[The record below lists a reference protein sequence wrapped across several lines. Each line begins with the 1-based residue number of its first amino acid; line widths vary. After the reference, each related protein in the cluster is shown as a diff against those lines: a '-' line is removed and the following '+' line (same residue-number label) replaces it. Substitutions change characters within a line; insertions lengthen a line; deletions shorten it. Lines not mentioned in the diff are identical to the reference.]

1 MTGRQRILAAFRG
14 EPCDRVPFCPNIYYW
29 FYSRRAKGTLPDEL
43 KAACH
48 PFDALHALGADI
60 LARWDTQAATSS
72 VYTGGEC
79 EDAWTGESPFSEA
92 VVTAFNTY
100 PRSKSERHSRIRTPY
115 GELTQTWK
123 LSEEAAAD
131 FISEYWWKTWE
142 QYPAI
147 RHVVEHTNYAFDA
160 ASFRTW
166 KQRAGDDGVM
176 MVHLTQSPLKTF
188 HWLAGPE
195 NASLFA
201 VDHPGEMRELAEIH
215 EAKVLALL
223 EEIVDEPA
231 AEVFISLD
239 NLDSAFFPPGFYRDY
254 CASYFSRVADVI
266 HSRGKIF
273 VVHAC
278 GRNKVLLPLVGASR
292 VDCLEGLTPPPM
304 GDVPLGQARAMCG
317 YENFTVNGG
326 MDAPRLEMR
335 EGEHEALDRYVGELF
350 GSMRDKRH
358 FIFASSCSTP
368 YPASWDN
375 LRRLHDAAL
384 EYGRM

>member
-1 MTGRQRILAAFRG
+1 
-14 EPCDRVPFCPNIYYW
+14 
-29 FYSRRAKGTLPDEL
+29 
-43 KAACH
+43 
-48 PFDALHALGADI
+48 
-60 LARWDTQAATSS
+60 
-72 VYTGGEC
+72 
-79 EDAWTGESPFSEA
+79 

-100 PRSKSERHSRIRTPY
+100 PPGKNERHSLIGTPH
-115 GELTQTWK
+115 GDLTQTWK

-131 FISEYWWKTWE
+131 FISEYWWKSWE
-142 QYPAI
+142 EYPAI
-147 RHVVEHTNYAFDA
+147 RHVVEHTEYLFDA
-160 ASFRTW
+160 AAFRAW

-176 MVHLTQSPLKTF
+176 MVHLAQSPLKTF

-201 VDHPGEMRELAEIH
+201 VDHPREMRELAEIH

-254 CASYFSRVADVI
+254 CGSYFSRVAELI

-278 GRNKVLLPLVGASR
+278 GRNKTLLPLVGASR

-304 GDVPLGQARAMCG
+304 GDVLLHQARAMSG

-326 MDAPRLEMR
+326 MDAPRLEMN
-335 EGEHEALDRYVGELF
+335 EGAQEALDLYVCELF
-350 GSMRDKRH
+350 RSMGDKRH

-375 LRRLHDAAL
+375 LRRLRDAAL
-384 EYGRM
+384 ECGRM